1 MEEKKQVGILG
12 GTFDPIHNAHLQL
25 GREARRAFGLDA
37 IWFMPTGNSYFKTR
51 QGRRV
56 TDAADRAAMVQL
68 AVAGEPG
75 FCCSERE
82 IRRQGETYTADTL
95 EELAAAYP
103 DIEFYFIVGADT
115 IHGMDTWYNPEAIFR
130 NAVILAANRNQQ
142 VPEEALRR
150 DMERLR
156 QLYGA
161 RIRQLN
167 FRSCV
172 SSSKIR
178 RQLEAGITEGIPVP
192 EPVLA
197 YIREKHLYG
206 KGEEKA

>member
-1 MEEKKQVGILG
+1 MEEKRRVGILG

-25 GREARRAFGLDA
+25 GREARKAFGLDA

-56 TDAADRAAMVQL
+56 TDAADRAAMVRL

-82 IRRQGETYTADTL
+82 IRRRGETYTADTL

-103 DIEFYFIVGADT
+103 DTEFYFIVGADT
-115 IHGMDTWYNPEAIFR
+115 IHGMDTWYKPASIFR

-142 VPEEALRR
+142 VPEDALHR

-167 FRSCV
+167 FRSGV
-172 SSSKIR
+172 SSSEIR
-178 RQLEAGITEGIPVP
+178 RRLEEGTTEGIPVP

-197 YIREKHLYG
+197 YIREKNLYR
-206 KGEEKA
+206 KEEKA